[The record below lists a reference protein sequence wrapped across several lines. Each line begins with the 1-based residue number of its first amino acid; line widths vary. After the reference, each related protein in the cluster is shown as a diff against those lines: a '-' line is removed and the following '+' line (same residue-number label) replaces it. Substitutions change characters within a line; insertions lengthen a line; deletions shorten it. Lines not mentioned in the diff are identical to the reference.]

1 MRRVRKI
8 ARFSCPSTART
19 ATTCPHDTAT
29 RYPEGHAVLRT
40 PRASCH
46 APAHRAGGD
55 VPPSS
60 AAMLLTVVM
69 ACRLEHTVLLLAGT
83 VWEPSST
90 PKVWT
95 VVPIG
100 LRTSHAD
107 AWESAASRNNGS
119 ARRTRPALQRDGCTA
134 ASCRA
139 RPVVSTVLT
148 VTADS
153 CSHVMGTGA
162 VRMRK

>member
-1 MRRVRKI
+1 M

-29 RYPEGHAVLRT
+29 RYPAGHAVLRT

-95 VVPIG
+95 VVPYG
-100 LRTSHAD
+100 LRTSHVST
-107 AWESAASRNNGS
+107 WESVASRNSGS
-119 ARRTRPALQRDGCTA
+119 ARRTRPALQRDGGTA
-134 ASCRA
+134 ASCRVQ
-139 RPVVSTVLT
+139 PVVSIVLT
-148 VTADS
+148 VTADP
-153 CSHVMGTGA
+153 CTHAVGTGT
-162 VRMRK
+162 VRMREWSR